1 MHLDL
6 DEMLFAVIFVLFTA
20 FLISIVDGLML
31 KLCFVGW
38 TLSVLAFAIYIII
51 SRKEEKK

>member
-6 DEMLFAVIFVLFTA
+6 DEMLFAIIFVLFTA

-31 KLCFVGW
+31 KLCFVGL
-38 TLSVLAFAIYIII
+38 TLSVLAFAIFIIKT
-51 SRKEEKK
+51 RDEKA